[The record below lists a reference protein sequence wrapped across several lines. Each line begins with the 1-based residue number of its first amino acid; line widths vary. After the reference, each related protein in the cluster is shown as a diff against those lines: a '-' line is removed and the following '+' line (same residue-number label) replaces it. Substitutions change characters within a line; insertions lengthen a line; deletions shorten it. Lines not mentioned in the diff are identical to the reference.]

1 MARRYTLDTKIDALN
16 QLDQLDGDI
25 LLGSE
30 TLKIPVGTL
39 RDWLR
44 HEDDLRRSHR
54 DKQER
59 HLSRLKAELQTT
71 MLEKGLDIVAR
82 MDDETLDKAPLN
94 QLATALGALVNHALK
109 LEEDIDDNHEQEEKE
124 HIVRFEYYYEG
135 EVHDAPPW
143 ARDRNESSGTFQD
156 SSVRETLGEN
166 TSSEAHRTN
175 GDLRARSAWL
185 VVDPNSSDG
194 DSGMAGMEEYLEN
207 DSERDWYH
215 D

>member
-39 RDWLR
+39 RHWLR
-44 HEDDLRRSHR
+44 DEDDLRRSHS

-59 HLSRLKAELQTT
+59 HLSRLKAELQTN

-109 LEEDIDDNHEQEEKE
+109 LEEDIDDNHEQDEK
-124 HIVRFEYYYEG
+124 IVRFQFVSG
-135 EVHDAPPW
+135 DRITRTPPW
-143 ARDRNESSGTFQD
+143 TVESTRESSTAQD
-156 SSVRETLGEN
+156 SSVRETMGQN
-166 TSSEAHRTN
+166 GTGKNNHAHR
-175 GDLRARSAWL
+175 DAVSRDAWL
-185 VVDPNSSDG
+185 VAHPNLSDVE
-194 DSGMAGMEEYLEN
+194 SGLERLEAES
-207 DSERDWYH
+207 DERDWYH